1 MAWSPDLILRMKWRT
16 WGSYKRWFYLI
27 SISVWL
33 ELELNFAGQWSAGA
47 GVGTP
52 GLYDHVWFIYSRYMG
67 VSKMKNVFVHLY
79 YFISLAFVS
88 SCRSFKKAPRVCHSA
103 FNTVAPQHRRSASLC
118 LQIGLCYLDTS
129 DYPYPSCVLKA
140 ISLSVQRILF
150 KLFSILVKMSYSNAH
165 RQTALMFNASW
176 NIQMRAHHISLLSGW
191 GYVKRA
197 SNTNC
202 HIFSLFWR
210 MLGRQPAECSI
221 SWSVMRREMMYS
233 HLWSSAAFINWID

>member
-1 MAWSPDLILRMKWRT
+1 MERRT

-52 GLYDHVWFIYSRYMG
+52 GLYNPFWSIYSIYCIWWSVRWKLYLYIYIILFIY
-67 VSKMKNVFVHLY
+67 
-79 YFISLAFVS
+79 LAFVS
-88 SCRSFKKAPRVCHSA
+88 SCRSFKKAPRVCHSD
-103 FNTVAPQHRRSASLC
+103 FNMARKVAPQQSGSASLC
-118 LQIGLCYLDTS
+118 LQIGLCHLDTS
-129 DYPYPSCVLKA
+129 DYPYLSCVLKA

-176 NIQMRAHHISLLSGW
+176 NIQMRALHISLLSGW